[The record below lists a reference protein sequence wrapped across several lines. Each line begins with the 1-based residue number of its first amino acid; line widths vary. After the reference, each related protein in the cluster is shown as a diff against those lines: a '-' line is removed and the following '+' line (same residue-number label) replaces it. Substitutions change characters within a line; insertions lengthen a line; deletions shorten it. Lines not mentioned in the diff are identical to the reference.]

1 MSSRTVTDLKWE
13 DILPSLALAEDR
25 LARLDETLKTSPI
38 RDGFLARTHYLDAIA
53 SLALEGELVHLEDLV
68 LADVDMAVRAPSH
81 ELVRARE
88 YLSARRQIAD
98 TDAGWT
104 LTARAHRLQNLAGRG
119 GQGAAEET
127 DDADRPSV
135 RDTSSSVD
143 AMASADDDL
152 TLAFATLD
160 SALANAQAALA
171 DTAAPRQKTPLIY
184 NAECDEEDRFD
195 LWRDSIDQTTH
206 LPSTLAAAL
215 ALVDWDTQQPLTHR
229 PWLGRL
235 IAAALLR
242 QRGKVTTHLPCLS
255 VGLRAIPPR
264 LRQLSPT
271 AGTTQRLLTQL
282 EAIAAAAEAGL
293 VDHARWLSAR
303 AGLLRK
309 IAGRRSSSRLPDLVE
324 LVMKRGVIS
333 GGMVAEELGVSTRA
347 ALDLIEALGLRETTG
362 RGRYR
367 AWGII

>member
-1 MSSRTVTDLKWE
+1 MSVGNATELRWE
-13 DILPSLALAEDR
+13 DILPNLARVEDR
-25 LARLDETLKTSPI
+25 LARLDETLKVSPI
-38 RDGFLARTHYLDAIA
+38 RDGFLTRTHYLDAIA

-104 LTARAHRLQNLAGRG
+104 LTASAHRLQKLDDGA
-119 GQGAAEET
+119 GQGTRKGTA
-127 DDADRPSV
+127 DANLSPA
-135 RDTSSSVD
+135 RDTPSSAD
-143 AMASADDDL
+143 AMKSADDDL

-160 SALANAQAALA
+160 SALANAQSTLA
-171 DTAAPRQKTPLIY
+171 DTSPRQKNPLIHEA
-184 NAECDEEDRFD
+184 NRDDEDRFD
-195 LWRDSIDQTTH
+195 LWRDSINLTTH
-206 LPSTLAAAL
+206 LPPTLAAAL

-242 QRGKVTTHLPCLS
+242 HRGKVTTHLPCLS
-255 VGLRAIPPR
+255 IGLRAIPPR
-264 LRQLSPT
+264 QRHLSTT
-271 AGTTQRLLTQL
+271 AGPTLRVIAQL
-282 EAIAAAAEAGL
+282 EAITAAADMGL
-293 VDHARWLSAR
+293 ADHARWLSAR

-309 IAGRRSSSRLPDLVE
+309 ISGRRSSSRLPDLVE
-324 LVMKRGVIS
+324 LVMKRGVVS
-333 GGMVAEELGVSTRA
+333 GTMVAEELGVSTRA

-367 AWGII
+367 AWAVF